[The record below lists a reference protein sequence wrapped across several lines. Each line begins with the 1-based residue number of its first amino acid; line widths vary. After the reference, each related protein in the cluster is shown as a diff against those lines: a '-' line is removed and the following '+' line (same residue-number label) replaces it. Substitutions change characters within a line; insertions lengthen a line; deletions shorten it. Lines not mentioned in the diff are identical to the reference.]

1 MISSTWETAAI
12 LDKASPRNP
21 SEAMFSRSSTFSIL
35 LVAWRRK
42 ASGTCSASI
51 PEPLS
56 VIRISFFPPSVIS
69 TVIAVAPASMAFSTS
84 SFTTEEGR
92 STTSPA
98 AILSMVFWSKTA
110 IFLKVSPPV
119 LYFVLQII
127 ENIQGLH
134 WSQVANL
141 QAFDLFD
148 DIIILHRVKE

>member
-1 MISSTWETAAI
+1 M
-12 LDKASPRNP
+12 
-21 SEAMFSRSSTFSIL
+21 
-35 LVAWRRK
+35 
-42 ASGTCSASI
+42 
-51 PEPLS
+51 
-56 VIRISFFPPSVIS
+56 
-69 TVIAVAPASMAFSTS
+69 AVAPASIAFSTS